1 MSILCA
7 LFGLSKQA
15 YNKKIVTDG
24 QKTLTF
30 ERAKRSVL
38 DLRRQMPRLGTRKLH
53 YLLKEKKIKVG
64 EFGLSEQ
71 LGSYKQALL
80 QIDQSIFAYNHLRPH
95 LSCCMLTPKQMHNQQ
110 NIKLKTY
117 NKKAQTTLVVD

>member
-53 YLLKEKKIKVG
+53 YLLEENKIKVG
-64 EFGLSEQ
+64 RDRLFDWLRDQGL
-71 LGSYKQALL
+71 LIYKKRRYIVTTNSKQTIQHIGAVLC
-80 QIDQSIFAYNHLRPH
+80 QHNKVNS
-95 LSCCMLTPKQMHNQQ
+95 LTNMVF
-110 NIKLKTY
+110 Y
-117 NKKAQTTLVVD
+117 WE